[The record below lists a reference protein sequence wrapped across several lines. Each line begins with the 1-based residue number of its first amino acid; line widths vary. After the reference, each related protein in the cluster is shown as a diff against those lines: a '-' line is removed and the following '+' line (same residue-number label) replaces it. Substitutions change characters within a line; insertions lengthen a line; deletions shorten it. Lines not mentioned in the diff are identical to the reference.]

1 MTPGGVPRR
10 RRREVRDGD
19 AGGST
24 RAGCRP
30 GLRGS
35 DCGAARAAVQ
45 AAAALAIVAAAACG
59 GEPRTVVDG
68 DLAFVGVDVLPMDGE
83 RVLES
88 RTVVI
93 DAGRIASID
102 PSGTVEPAEGVE
114 IIEADGHYLMP
125 GLAEMH
131 GHLPNPRMSDEDIRN
146 LLFLYLANGV
156 TTVRG
161 MQGDPS
167 QFELRAAI
175 ERGRLLGPRLYLSSV
190 SMSGA
195 RVTTPEQA
203 EQLARRY
210 KADGYDLIKTHEGL
224 APEVF
229 EALAATAAEVDI
241 PFGGHVSDFVGLRR
255 ALELGQVS
263 VDHLDN
269 YVEAL
274 VSEDT
279 RPDDARGLA
288 AVGALIDEV
297 DESRIPELVQA
308 TVDAGAWVVPTM
320 VLWETAFYND
330 RGSVDVLPERPE
342 VRYMP
347 PETVDR
353 WRQAVDTRLGGTDVE
368 SNRRVSALRRRILA
382 ALHAGGANIA
392 LGTDSPQIFSVPGFA
407 MHHEMALYVE
417 VGMTPYEV
425 LEIGTRRP
433 AEYFGAEDEFGTVAP
448 GRRADLV
455 LLAGNPLDDIANV
468 RGPAGVMIGG
478 RWIPAG
484 EIAERLTQI
493 ARFYGNE

>member
-19 AGGST
+19 VGGST

-35 DCGAARAAVQ
+35 ACGAARAAVQ

-102 PSGTVEPAEGVE
+102 PSGTVEPAEEVE

-274 VSEDT
+274 VPEDT

-368 SNRRVSALRRRILA
+368 SNQRVSALRRRILA

-433 AEYFGAEDEFGTVAP
+433 AEYFGAADEFGTVAV
-448 GRRADLV
+448 GRRADLL
-455 LLAGNPLDDIANV
+455 LLAANPLDDVGNV
-468 RGPAGVMIGG
+468 RDPAGVMIGG
-478 RWIPAG
+478 RWIPAA
-484 EIAERLTQI
+484 EITDRLARI